1 MKKTEKRTFRV
12 PHQLIIMLAIAAIAT
27 LATYVLSLIHI

>member
-12 PHQLIIMLAIAAIAT
+12 PHQLIIMLAIAAIISGPAGR
-27 LATYVLSLIHI
+27 L